1 MTDSGVNGGEADIP
15 IPSPTPSFDPF
26 FKMWS
31 DWLSNSMGP
40 MTTVPGVSLPWL
52 AKPGVS
58 TGEEAEPLPKGA
70 MANDPLLSALDKIWS
85 ANPFSN
91 IVPLDWAEITRS
103 LQTLWMRE
111 VSDPQRAMRAAADYN
126 QRLFK
131 KSVEIWTDATLRL
144 WGVQQEK
151 EKEGRTSDP
160 RFSAPEWDSNPF
172 YAMLA
177 AVYHTQ
183 NTQV

>member
-1 MTDSGVNGGEADIP
+1 
-15 IPSPTPSFDPF
+15 
-26 FKMWS
+26 
-31 DWLSNSMGP
+31 
-40 MTTVPGVSLPWL
+40 
-52 AKPGVS
+52 
-58 TGEEAEPLPKGA
+58 

-111 VSDPQRAMRAAADYN
+111 ISDPQRAMRAATDYN
-126 QRLFK
+126 QRRFM
-131 KSVEIWTDATLRL
+131 KSVEVWTDATLRL
-144 WGVQQEK
+144 WGAQQEK
-151 EKEGRTSDP
+151 EKEVRTSDP

-183 NTQV
+183 DTQV

>member
-1 MTDSGVNGGEADIP
+1 
-15 IPSPTPSFDPF
+15 
-26 FKMWS
+26 
-31 DWLSNSMGP
+31 
-40 MTTVPGVSLPWL
+40 
-52 AKPGVS
+52 
-58 TGEEAEPLPKGA
+58 
-70 MANDPLLSALDKIWS
+70 MANDPLLSALDKILS

-103 LQTLWMRE
+103 LQTLWMRK

-131 KSVEIWTDATLRL
+131 KSVEVWTDATLRL

-172 YAMLA
+172 HAMLA

-183 NTQV
+183 NIQV